1 MYGKGTE
8 SERRRRQEMEIM
20 TITQGIMHG
29 PYGGWGGPPGSFI
42 FFPFLFSVL
51 FLALLAWLAF
61 RFLPKWYHGDGP
73 GPRGE
78 RAEEILRERFAR
90 GEMTDEEYERS
101 MQALRKDEPRSYE
114 DYVRKAEERSNPDRG
129 AES

>member
-8 SERRRRQEMEIM
+8 SERRRRREMEIM

-42 FFPFLFSVL
+42 FFPFLLSAL

-61 RFLPKWYHGDGP
+61 RFLPKWHHGDGS
-73 GPRGE
+73 GPRGD